1 MNTQAGRLFGVL
13 LAVSAAVTSQVRA
26 GEEDP
31 CYPDNRNATS
41 ASLGKGA
48 LGMAWASSRDVGS
61 HLYRNRAGIRP
72 GSRLVEEAAPVSTDS
87 KGGMSAKGGAK
98 VAAISVPVP
107 NKWEVFGSI
116 YYHTDDSDGDRVVNR
131 KKKKDDKKYDKY
143 GKYDIRAIGGGG
155 GGGGGAGAVVGVPG
169 FASTSDSSLDVF
181 GGSVGVEYHI
191 NRNWSVG
198 VGLGAAQG
206 DLDMGSAGSADI
218 DSVSITPYVSYYR
231 ADTVGSADLWAGL
244 MYSYGMHSYET
255 QRYTGAGIA
264 SGEPDADTHTVEFNV
279 GLNFGE
285 DDFVHGPYAGLRYIT
300 GQIDSY
306 TEVGPGATFFGEQ
319 DVDSLVSILGYQVS
333 WKMRGGSGYWV
344 PQLRLAWEHEFEDGN
359 TTAFGI
365 PYAAADEDI
374 GVVGAGIGYWWDSG
388 WHLGLEYEGRFGSD
402 TEAHY
407 GAVTAGKEF

>member
-13 LAVSAAVTSQVRA
+13 LAVSAAATSHLRA

-31 CYPDNRNATS
+31 CFPDNRHATS
-41 ASLGKGA
+41 AALGKGT
-48 LGMAWASSRDVGS
+48 LGMAWASTRDVGS

-72 GSRLVEEAAPVSTDS
+72 GSRLVEEAVAVSPS
-87 KGGMSAKGGAK
+87 AKGGMSAKGGAK

-107 NKWEVFGSI
+107 KRWEVFGSI
-116 YYHTDDSDGDRVVNR
+116 YYYTDDSDGDRVVNR
-131 KKKKDDKKYDKY
+131 RKKKKDDKYDLY
-143 GKYDIRAIGGGG
+143 QVGGGG
-155 GGGGGAGAVVGVPG
+155 GIAGVPG
-169 FASTSDSSLDVF
+169 FASSTADSSLDVF
-181 GGSVGVEYHI
+181 GGSIGAEYHI
-191 NRNWSVG
+191 NRNWSFG
-198 VGLGAAQG
+198 VGLSAAQG

-218 DSVSITPYVSYYR
+218 DSVSIIPYVSYYR
-231 ADTVGSADLWAGL
+231 ADTLGSADLWAGL
-244 MYSYGMHSYET
+244 MYAYGMHSYET
-255 QRYTGAGIA
+255 RRFTGAGIA
-264 SGEPDADTHTVEFNV
+264 TGEPDADTHTIEFNI

-300 GQIDSY
+300 GQIDAY

-344 PQLRLAWEHEFEDGN
+344 PQLRAAWEHEFEDGN
-359 TTAFGI
+359 ATAFGI

-402 TEAHY
+402 TESHY
-407 GAVTAGKEF
+407 GGVTAGKEF

>member
-13 LAVSAAVTSQVRA
+13 LALSATATSHVRA

-31 CYPDNRNATS
+31 CYPDNRHATS
-41 ASLGKGA
+41 AALGKGT
-48 LGMAWASSRDVGS
+48 LGMAWATSRDVGS

-72 GSRLVEEAAPVSTDS
+72 GSRLVEEAAPVSPS
-87 KGGMSAKGGAK
+87 AKGGMSAKGGAK

-107 NKWEVFGSI
+107 NRWEVFGSI
-116 YYHTDDSDGDRVVNR
+116 YYHTEDSDGDRVVNR
-131 KKKKDDKKYDKY
+131 KKKKHDKYDKY
-143 GKYDIRAIGGGG
+143 DLYQV
-155 GGGGGAGAVVGVPG
+155 GGGGGAGVPG
-169 FASTSDSSLDVF
+169 FATSTADSSLDVY

-191 NRNWSVG
+191 NRNWSIG

-218 DSVSITPYVSYYR
+218 DSVSISPYVSYYR

-255 QRYTGAGIA
+255 RRFTGAGIA
-264 SGEPDADTHTVEFNV
+264 SGEPDADTHTIEANV

-285 DDFVHGPYAGLRYIT
+285 DDFVHGPYVGLRYIT
-300 GQIDSY
+300 GQVDAY

-344 PQLRLAWEHEFEDGN
+344 PQLRVAWEHEFEDGN
-359 TTAFGI
+359 ATAFGI

-388 WHLGLEYEGRFGSD
+388 WHLGVEYEGRFGSE

-407 GAVTAGKEF
+407 GGVTAGKEF